1 MGREQCPS
9 RWPLRITKYGLH
21 KTKKCTSPFLFLQ
34 YSLVEANTV
43 SATLEVLMMWIKTSL
58 QGRYIANRSIKI
70 KTHFNKFYH
79 LPKITIFW
87 HSIWC
92 FESIDPQLVRAVI
105 IARLVTNFRVADLF
119 GVYRYL
125 CKDFINNRQRTWYMG
140 LGVWL
145 GVQGNRQKWV
155 DLGWGVHQGL
165 PL

>member
-92 FESIDPQLVRAVI
+92 FESINPQLVRAVI
-105 IARLVTNFRVADLF
+105 IARLVTDFKVVDSR
-119 GVYRYL
+119 VYRHL
-125 CKDFINNRQRTWYMG
+125 CKDFIHNRKTSWNVG

-145 GVQGNRQKWV
+145 GLGSKVIDRNR
-155 DLGWGVHQGL
+155 
-165 PL
+165 